1 VSKDKIEVGSVIR
14 MWHAMSK
21 RYRVWRVVAQR
32 LGGTAQESTYELV
45 PLDVI
50 PGDGPEGLPLPSM
63 HVPTILLDN
72 NTLIEVA

>member
-1 VSKDKIEVGSVIR
+1 MSQKISVGGVVR

-21 RYRVWRVVAQR
+21 RYRVWRIIAQR

-45 PLDVI
+45 SLDVI

-63 HVPTILLDN
+63 HVPTMLLDHHPG
-72 NTLIEVA
+72 IEVM